1 MLKKICSVVLALC
14 MSMGGLTALAYE
26 DVTTERQSTAVELM
40 TGFGVMEPESDTVFG
55 NKTLVK
61 RGEFALYVTRLI
73 GHNIVT
79 HSVPDG
85 YFDDVDTTTLEG
97 AAVDFFA
104 SIGIIPKNKR
114 EYNPNDEITY
124 SEAVRILLNCLG
136 YDEVAAANGGFPG
149 GYIKTATECGIN
161 KNLWLMTNSVLTKT
175 DAATLMYNALFVQPI
190 IRSSNRTFIKS
201 EKTLMENVWDVDS
214 VTGVVTGYENTVIG
228 GGKTLP
234 DGCVEIGGVVYRA
247 GNTNIKDYIGY
258 TVRAYYSA
266 EDDVNTIV
274 SFTEKSNT
282 NTAVTLDIDDIDIS
296 GNQITYRTDGRKKT
310 QKVSESAA
318 VIYNG
323 RYYTNY
329 SNITDLIDGI
339 SEGEVKFISN
349 DSSSSANVVIINS
362 YKHLLVERVDKRNKR
377 LYLKNGSASEAS
389 VPYLKDVVSLS
400 DDDVDSLEVYMDGQ
414 SVEFDEIQ
422 SDDAITMIES
432 PDGKDV
438 SLYISRDAV
447 EGIINSVSEDEITI
461 SDTDYTISK
470 YSTLNY
476 TSGTNGVYAI
486 TTDGKVLGLVG
497 AKKSVDSNYAY
508 VIDVYTEDGRE
519 KAYVELYTAAG
530 ELLKLE
536 CSKDMKVNSKKRTYK
551 EMPNLGLKSQLVTYK
566 KSSDDLLLWL
576 NLPYDASSRMTYVNE
591 TEFIKNWN
599 KSSVRYTDGIMGMSC
614 ITEDTLIFSMPRFD
628 RGNESDYRML
638 QMSDL
643 ENRTYAD
650 VTCYDVDRQG
660 RVGALLIVEDSSD
673 SVSMGDSLFFVK
685 KKLKSVDDNDE
696 PVVILE
702 GYQDGELKEI
712 SFTVDTDSVTYED
725 GWMNRDG
732 NENFDPYENYANYG
746 DSLSA
751 GDAIQYNLDNEGNVG
766 AYRKIFNNRLTA
778 YDDEGKPVGEDMVSA
793 NYYEDWSGTGS
804 VTKQDFYDD
813 LYIAYG
819 DVQLRYMDYMLFLGL
834 NEKDRKSYESGSN
847 PIQIID
853 YYRPINLLNAN
864 VYTYNIYTGKLELG
878 DMEDVQK
885 GDSVFVRSKRMGQ
898 LNEVMVYIKD

>member
-1 MLKKICSVVLALC
+1 MLKKICSVILALC

-26 DVTTERQSTAVELM
+26 DVTTERQSAAVELM
-40 TGFGVMEPESDTVFG
+40 TGFGVMKPESDTVFG

-79 HSVPDG
+79 HSVADG

-136 YDEVAAANGGFPG
+136 YDEIAAANGGFPG
-149 GYIKTATECGIN
+149 GYIKAATECGIN
-161 KNLWLMTNSVLTKT
+161 KNAWLMTNSVLTKT

-234 DGCVEIGGVVYRA
+234 DDCVEIDGTVYRA
-247 GNTNIKDYIGY
+247 GNTNIKDYLGY

-266 EDDVNTIV
+266 EDDVNTLV
-274 SFTEKSNT
+274 SFTEKANT
-282 NTAVTLDIDDIDIS
+282 NTAVTINIDDIEINGD
-296 GNQITYRTDGRKKT
+296 QIAYRTDGRKKT
-310 QKVSESAA
+310 QRVSESAA

-329 SNITDLIDGI
+329 SKITDLIEGI
-339 SEGEVKFISN
+339 AEGEVKFISN
-349 DSSSSANVVIINS
+349 DSSNSANVVIINS
-362 YKHLLVERVDKRNKR
+362 YKHLLVERVDKRSKR
-377 LYLKNGSASEAS
+377 LYLKNGSASESS

-400 DDDVDSLEVYMDGQ
+400 DNEVDSLEVYMDGQ

-422 SDDAITMIES
+422 ADDAITMVES

-438 SLYISRDAV
+438 VLYISRDSV
-447 EGIINSVSEDEITI
+447 EGTINSVAEDEITI

-470 YSTLNY
+470 YSTINY

-486 TTDGKVLGLVG
+486 TTDGKVLGLVS
-497 AKKSVDSNYAY
+497 AKKSTESNYAY
-508 VIDVYTEDGRE
+508 VIDVYTEEGRE
-519 KAYVELYTAAG
+519 KAYAKLYTAEG
-530 ELLKLE
+530 ELLMLE
-536 CSKDMKVNSKKRTYK
+536 CSSDIKVNTKKRK
-551 EMPNLGLKSQLVTYK
+551 FNEMPNLGLKSQLVTYK
-566 KSSDDLLLWL
+566 KSSDNLLVWI

-614 ITEDTLIFSMPRFD
+614 VTEDTLIFSMPRFD
-628 RGNESDYRML
+628 RGNAADYSIL
-638 QMSDL
+638 KMSDL

-660 RVGALLIVEDSSD
+660 RIGALLIVEDSSD

-685 KKLKSVDDNDE
+685 KKMTSIDDNDE
-696 PVVILE
+696 PVVVLE

-712 SFTVDTDSVTYED
+712 RFTVDTDSVTYED

-732 NENFDPYENYANYG
+732 NESFDPYEKYDNCGY
-746 DSLSA
+746 SLNV

-778 YDDEGKPVGEDMVSA
+778 YDDENRPVDEDMVSA

-834 NEKDRKSYESGSN
+834 NERDRKSYESGSN

>member
-712 SFTVDTDSVTYED
+712 RFTVDTDSVTYED